1 MARLDEF
8 HKKFIPIV
16 EGYIRRTGDR
26 SDKGIG
32 ALLKYRRQTIA
43 EWRKKYPEFQ
53 QSILNPNL
61 RISQKVDD
69 GIENLVTNGRVE
81 VIKNGKGAVKETRI
95 LPPTA
100 QDYSMALKAGFGGAE
115 AFNKKEE
122 GIQHRTVL
130 SGIAR
135 RLRSGKISY
144 LDAVDEC
151 EIEGLPVPSS
161 WRAREAQRILSI
173 PRSEEF
179 TAVNVA
185 QLLEASGLP
194 VPRTLMLEVGR
205 VINLPP
211 PVMAEIADMSP
222 EDAADAYRKFMG

>member
-8 HKKFIPIV
+8 HERFIPIV

-32 ALLKYRRQTIA
+32 ALLRYRRQTIA

-53 QSILNPNL
+53 QAILNPNL
-61 RISQKVDD
+61 RIGQKVDD
-69 GIENLVTNGRVE
+69 GIENLISNGRVE

-100 QDYSMALKAGFGGAE
+100 QDFSMALKAGFGGAE

-122 GIQHRTVL
+122 GIQRNKEL
-130 SGIAR
+130 SDIAR

-151 EIEGLPVPSS
+151 EIEGLPIPAS

-179 TAVNVA
+179 TAINAA

-194 VPRTLMLEVGR
+194 VPRTLMLEVGKA
-205 VINLPP
+205 INLPP

-222 EDAADAYRKFMG
+222 EDAAEAYRKMMG

>member
-8 HKKFIPIV
+8 HERFIPIV

-32 ALLKYRRQTIA
+32 ALLRYHRQTIA
-43 EWRKKYPEFQ
+43 KWRKLYPEFQ

-122 GIQHRTVL
+122 GIQSRTAL

-211 PVMAEIADMSP
+211 PIMAEIADMSP

>member
-8 HKKFIPIV
+8 HERFIPIV

-26 SDKGIG
+26 SDTGIG
-32 ALLKYRRQTIA
+32 ALLRYHRKTIA
-43 EWRKKYPEFQ
+43 SWRKTYPEFQ

-211 PVMAEIADMSP
+211 PIMAEIADMSP

>member
-8 HKKFIPIV
+8 HKRLLRII
-16 EGYIRRTGDR
+16 EHHIRESGDR
-26 SDKGIG
+26 TDKGIAAKLG
-32 ALLKYRRQTIA
+32 YDRGTIA
-43 EWRKKYPEFQ
+43 AWRKKYPELQ
-53 QSILNPNL
+53 QVIDAPNARLNQIVNDSIEKLAT
-61 RISQKVDD
+61 K
-69 GIENLVTNGRVE
+69 GRVE

-100 QDYSMALKAGFGGAE
+100 QDLSVALKAGFGGTE

-122 GIQHRTVL
+122 GIQHSKAL
-130 SGIAR
+130 GDIAR

-194 VPRTLMLEVGR
+194 VPRTLMLEVGK
-205 VINLPP
+205 VIDLPP
-211 PVMAEIADMSP
+211 KVMAEIADMSP

>member
-8 HKKFIPIV
+8 HERFLRII
-16 EGYIRRTGDR
+16 EHHIRETGDR
-26 SDKGIG
+26 TDKGIG
-32 ALLKYRRQTIA
+32 AKLGYHRTTIA
-43 EWRKKYPEFQ
+43 EWRKKYPELQ
-53 QSILNPNL
+53 QVIDSPNARLN
-61 RISQKVDD
+61 
-69 GIENLVTNGRVE
+69 ELVNEGLERNVTVGRTE
-81 VIKNGKGAVKETRI
+81 VIKDADGKVKETRI
-95 LPPTA
+95 LSPTA
-100 QDYSMALKAGFGGAE
+100 RDLSAAVNAGFGGTE

-122 GIQHRTVL
+122 GIQRSKEL
-130 SGIAR
+130 SDIAR

-151 EIEGLPVPSS
+151 EIEGLPIPAS

-179 TAVNVA
+179 TAINAA

-194 VPRTLMLEVGR
+194 VPRTLMLEVGKA
-205 VINLPP
+205 INLPP

-222 EDAADAYRKFMG
+222 EDAAEAYRKMMG

>member
-81 VIKNGKGAVKETRI
+81 VIKNGKGAVKETRF

-122 GIQHRTVL
+122 GIQRNKVL
-130 SGIAR
+130 ADIAK
-135 RLRSGKISY
+135 RLRAEKISY